1 MTPSAA
7 AHKLPATPRRL
18 DPEDAQHA
26 LAEVQERLRRQQLVA
41 DLVHRQEEGDAKAN
55 LVEDLVHRQHEAE
68 LKTLLDGLH
77 PADIAFI
84 LESLPKDERQTIW
97 KLVSPEHDADVLL
110 EVEDWVRES
119 LIEAM
124 DRQDLVAA
132 TGNMDADELAD
143 LAPDLPPDVVAEV
156 QKGLTE
162 EERAQLLEAM
172 GYPEDSVGA
181 IMDFEM
187 VRVREDVTL
196 EVVLRYLRR
205 LHELPDHTDQI
216 FVVDRQDKLQGILPL
231 SRLLVSE
238 PETEVRAVMNSDFL
252 TLNPLDSDAD
262 AAGAFERYDLV
273 SAPVMDDQ
281 GRLIGRVTIAD
292 VVDVMREDSQEQ
304 ALSRA
309 GLQEEDIFAPVSTAL
324 RNRAPWLLF
333 NLYRRHGFVRG
344 VAVRG
349 HGQPDRD
356 PGLPD
361 VHRRRHRRQLGQPD
375 HDPDHPGAGDGPDHR
390 TQPLAAGQAR
400 AVRHADGRTVRQSG
414 GGAVRLGDFAFLR
427 HRLRDDGRNDLQHA
441 GRRLGRRAGAHGAR
455 AFRQGSRH
463 GLVSAA
469 DLRHRLAGL
478 LYFPGAG
485 HAFPAVAPAQQTW
498 LKTAALH
505 TY

>member
-1 MTPSAA
+1 MTQSAA
-7 AHKLPATPRRL
+7 AQKPPATPRRL

-41 DLVHRQEEGDAKAN
+41 DLVHRQEEGDSKAS

-84 LESLPKDERQTIW
+84 LESLPKDERQAIW
-97 KLVSPEHDADVLL
+97 ALVSPEHDADVLL

-216 FVVDRQDKLQGILPL
+216 FVVDRQDRLQGILPL

-238 PETEVRAVMNSDFL
+238 PETEVRAVMNADFL
-252 TLNPLDSDAD
+252 ALNPLDSDAD

-309 GLQEEDIFAPVSTAL
+309 GLQEEDIFAPVATAL

-333 NLYRRHGFVRG
+333 NLCTAATASFVASQFEG
-344 VAVRG
+344 
-349 HGQPDRD
+349 
-356 PGLPD
+356 
-361 VHRRRHRRQLGQPD
+361 
-375 HDPDHPGAGDGPDHR
+375 
-390 TQPLAAGQAR
+390 
-400 AVRHADGRTVRQSG
+400 TVSQI
-414 GGAVRLGDFAFLR
+414 VILAFLMSIVAGIGGNSGNQTMTLIIR
-427 HRLRDDGRNDLQHA
+427 ALAMGRITGRNLWQLVKRELLVTLMV
-441 GRRLGRRAGAHGAR
+441 GLC
-455 AFRQGSRH
+455 GS
-463 GLVSAA
+463 LV
-469 DLRHRLAGL
+469 
-478 LYFPGAG
+478 
-485 HAFPAVAPAQQTW
+485 
-498 LKTAALH
+498 AALFAWAISH
-505 TY
+505 SVSIALVMMAAMVCNMLVGASVGVLVPMVRARFGKDPAMGSSVLLTFATDSLGFFIFLGLATIFLL

>member
-1 MTPSAA
+1 MTQSAA
-7 AHKLPATPRRL
+7 AQKPPATPRRL

-84 LESLPKDERQTIW
+84 LESLPKDERQSIW

-124 DRQDLVAA
+124 DRQDLVAS
-132 TGNMDADELAD
+132 TGNMDSDELAD

-333 NLYRRHGFVRG
+333 NLCTAATASFVASQFEG
-344 VAVRG
+344 
-349 HGQPDRD
+349 
-356 PGLPD
+356 
-361 VHRRRHRRQLGQPD
+361 
-375 HDPDHPGAGDGPDHR
+375 
-390 TQPLAAGQAR
+390 
-400 AVRHADGRTVRQSG
+400 TVSQI
-414 GGAVRLGDFAFLR
+414 VILAFLMSIVAGIGGNSGNQTMTLIIR
-427 HRLRDDGRNDLQHA
+427 ALAMGRITGRNLWQLVKRELFVTLMV
-441 GRRLGRRAGAHGAR
+441 GLC
-455 AFRQGSRH
+455 GS
-463 GLVSAA
+463 LV
-469 DLRHRLAGL
+469 
-478 LYFPGAG
+478 
-485 HAFPAVAPAQQTW
+485 
-498 LKTAALH
+498 AALFAWAISH
-505 TY
+505 SISIALVMMAAMVCNMLVGASVGVLVPMVRARFGKDPAMGSSVLLTFATDSLGFFIFLGLATIFLL

>member
-1 MTPSAA
+1 MTQSAA
-7 AHKLPATPRRL
+7 AQKPPATPRRL

-41 DLVHRQEEGDAKAN
+41 DLVHRQEEGDSKAS

-84 LESLPKDERQTIW
+84 LESLPKDERQAIW
-97 KLVSPEHDADVLL
+97 ALVSPEHDADVLL

-252 TLNPLDSDAD
+252 ALNPLDSDAD

-309 GLQEEDIFAPVSTAL
+309 GLQEEDIFAPVATAL

-333 NLYRRHGFVRG
+333 NLCTAATASFVASQFEG
-344 VAVRG
+344 
-349 HGQPDRD
+349 
-356 PGLPD
+356 
-361 VHRRRHRRQLGQPD
+361 
-375 HDPDHPGAGDGPDHR
+375 
-390 TQPLAAGQAR
+390 
-400 AVRHADGRTVRQSG
+400 TVSQI
-414 GGAVRLGDFAFLR
+414 VILAFLMSIVAGIGGNSGNQTMTLIIR
-427 HRLRDDGRNDLQHA
+427 ALAMGRITGRNLWQLVKRELLVTLMV
-441 GRRLGRRAGAHGAR
+441 GLC
-455 AFRQGSRH
+455 GS
-463 GLVSAA
+463 LV
-469 DLRHRLAGL
+469 
-478 LYFPGAG
+478 
-485 HAFPAVAPAQQTW
+485 
-498 LKTAALH
+498 AALFAWAISH
-505 TY
+505 SVSIALVMMAAMVCNMLVGASVGVLVPMVRARFGKDPAMGSSVLLTFATDSLGFFIFLGLATLFLL

>member
-1 MTPSAA
+1 MTEPTVQKPGA
-7 AHKLPATPRRL
+7 PRRL

-26 LAEVQERLRRQQLVA
+26 LAAVQECLRRQQLVE
-41 DLVHRQEEGDAKAN
+41 DLVHRQEQGDTKAT

-68 LKTLLDGLH
+68 LKSLVDDLH

-84 LESLPKDERQTIW
+84 LESLPKDERQIVW
-97 KLVSPEHDADVLL
+97 RLVSPEHDADVLL
-110 EVEDWVRES
+110 EVEDWARES

-156 QKGLTE
+156 QKGLTD
-162 EERAQLLEAM
+162 EERAQLIEAM
-172 GYPEDSVGA
+172 GYPEGSVGA

-216 FVVDRQDKLQGILPL
+216 FVVDRQDRLQGVLPI
-231 SRLLVSE
+231 SSLLVSE
-238 PETEVRAVMNSDFL
+238 PEAEVRSVMNSDFL
-252 TLNPLDSDAD
+252 SLNPLDSDAD

-273 SAPVMDDQ
+273 SAPVTDEQ

-309 GLQEEDIFAPVSTAL
+309 GLQDEDIYAPFAKAL

-333 NLYRRHGFVRG
+333 NLCTASVASFVASRFEDTVSHIVILAFLMSI
-344 VAVRG
+344 VAGIGGNSGNQTMTMIIRALAMGRITGRNLWPLVKREMTITFLV
-349 HGQPDRD
+349 
-356 PGLPD
+356 GLCGSFVAAIFAWMISRSIP
-361 VHRRRHRRQLGQPD
+361 VALVMMAAMVCNMLV
-375 HDPDHPGAGDGPDHR
+375 GAGIGVLVPMVRARFGKDPAIGSSVLLTFATDSLGFFIFLG
-390 TQPLAAGQAR
+390 LA
-400 AVRHADGRTVRQSG
+400 TV
-414 GGAVRLGDFAFLR
+414 FL
-427 HRLRDDGRNDLQHA
+427 L
-441 GRRLGRRAGAHGAR
+441 
-455 AFRQGSRH
+455 
-463 GLVSAA
+463 
-469 DLRHRLAGL
+469 
-478 LYFPGAG
+478 
-485 HAFPAVAPAQQTW
+485 
-498 LKTAALH
+498 
-505 TY
+505 

>member
-1 MTPSAA
+1 
-7 AHKLPATPRRL
+7 
-18 DPEDAQHA
+18 
-26 LAEVQERLRRQQLVA
+26 
-41 DLVHRQEEGDAKAN
+41 
-55 LVEDLVHRQHEAE
+55 
-68 LKTLLDGLH
+68 
-77 PADIAFI
+77 
-84 LESLPKDERQTIW
+84 
-97 KLVSPEHDADVLL
+97 
-110 EVEDWVRES
+110 
-119 LIEAM
+119 
-124 DRQDLVAA
+124 
-132 TGNMDADELAD
+132 
-143 LAPDLPPDVVAEV
+143 
-156 QKGLTE
+156 
-162 EERAQLLEAM
+162 M

-309 GLQEEDIFAPVSTAL
+309 GLQEEDIFAPCPPRCATA
-324 RNRAPWLLF
+324 RPGCCSS
-333 NLYRRHGFVRG
+333 LYRRHGLVRG

-361 VHRRRHRRQLGQPD
+361 VHRRRHRRQFRQPD

-400 AVRHADGRTVRQSG
+400 AVRHADGRLCGSLVAALFAWAISHSIAIAFVMMAAMICNMLVGASVGVLVPMVR
-414 GGAVRLGDFAFLR
+414 
-427 HRLRDDGRNDLQHA
+427 
-441 GRRLGRRAGAHGAR
+441 AR
-455 AFRQGSRH
+455 SARIRH

-485 HAFPAVAPAQQTW
+485 HAF
-498 LKTAALH
+498 LL
-505 TY
+505 